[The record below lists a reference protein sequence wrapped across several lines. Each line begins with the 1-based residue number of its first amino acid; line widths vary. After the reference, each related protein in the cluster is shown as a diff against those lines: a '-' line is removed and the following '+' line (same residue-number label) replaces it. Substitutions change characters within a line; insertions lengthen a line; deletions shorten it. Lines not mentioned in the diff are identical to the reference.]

1 MGGANILGGIF
12 GGSAAAAEAEKAER
26 IINDSIARINALQI
40 PDITKKII
48 YDQYMSVGNFT
59 PDMLD
64 KVIEENA
71 PLSLV
76 KEDPR
81 YRAKMQSSLAQLE
94 QRTKGLSAEGEL
106 ALEKS
111 RRRTSQDVLAQL
123 ASIESEAKRR
133 GTLSSG
139 GTLASKLKAVQA
151 GADRQSMG
159 GLEAAA
165 LAEKS
170 SSQNLENFI
179 RSLSAD
185 EQTRLEVQGKNVQA
199 RNLRDEQLMRNAIA
213 REQYNKEAANRAN
226 LRNLDERQRAFDANT
241 GISIG
246 EQRRVGYEA
255 PMKMFDM
262 NLGKTNALNSMY
274 GKLADVYTGRGQNKA
289 QMWSSLASGA
299 GQMAAGAFDGN
310 AFKTTGG
317 GNTGTK
323 IEINYPGM
331 LAPGG
336 GTAPVT
342 PTAAIPPYEQPMTGY
357 GGFSNDYAP
366 DYAPDSNYSFGSFNR
381 NKNYRS
387 PFGFNY

>member
-1 MGGANILGGIF
+1 MAIQLAPLIMGGANILGGLI
-12 GGSAAAAEAEKAER
+12 GGSAAAEEAAKAER

-48 YDQYMSVGNFT
+48 YDQYMSVGDFT

-71 PLSLV
+71 PLALV

-81 YRAKMQSSLAQLE
+81 YRAKMESSLAQLE

-133 GTLSSG
+133 GTLSAG
-139 GTLASKLKAVQA
+139 ATLMSKVKAAQA

-226 LRNLDERQRAFDANT
+226 LRNLEERQRAFDANT
-241 GISIG
+241 GINIG
-246 EQRRVGYEA
+246 EQRRVNYEA
-255 PMKMFDM
+255 PMQMFNM

-274 GKLADVYTGRGQNKA
+274 GKLADIYTGRGQSKA

-299 GQMAAGAFDGN
+299 GQLGAGIFDGDF
-310 AFKTTGG
+310 FKTNRGTGS
-317 GNTGTK
+317 NMPNITFSPTFAV
-323 IEINYPGM
+323 PT
-331 LAPGG
+331 PGG
-336 GTAPVT
+336 SPAPAV
-342 PTAAIPPYEQPMTGY
+342 PQQAPAIPPYQQPMMGY
-357 GGFSNDYAP
+357 GGFSNNYFTFP
-366 DYAPDSNYSFGSFNR
+366 YGSND
-381 NKNYRS
+381 
-387 PFGFNY
+387 

>member
-1 MGGANILGGIF
+1 MAIQLAPLIMGGANILGGLI
-12 GGSAAAAEAEKAER
+12 GGSAAAEEAAKAER

-48 YDQYMSVGNFT
+48 YDQYMSVGDFT

-71 PLSLV
+71 PLALV

-81 YRAKMQSSLAQLE
+81 YRAKMESSLAQLE

-133 GTLSSG
+133 GTLSAG
-139 GTLASKLKAVQA
+139 ATLMSKVKAAQA

-241 GISIG
+241 GINIG
-246 EQRRVGYEA
+246 EQRRVNYEA
-255 PMKMFDM
+255 PMQMFNM

-274 GKLADVYTGRGQNKA
+274 GKLADIYTGRGQNKA

-299 GQMAAGAFDGN
+299 GQLGAGIFDGDF
-310 AFKTTGG
+310 FKTNRGTGS
-317 GNTGTK
+317 NMPNITFSPTFAV
-323 IEINYPGM
+323 PT
-331 LAPGG
+331 PGG
-336 GTAPVT
+336 SPAPAV
-342 PTAAIPPYEQPMTGY
+342 PQQAPAIPPYQQPMMGY
-357 GGFSNDYAP
+357 GGFSNNYFTFP
-366 DYAPDSNYSFGSFNR
+366 YGSND
-381 NKNYRS
+381 
-387 PFGFNY
+387 

>member
-1 MGGANILGGIF
+1 MAIQLAPLIMGGANILGGF
-12 GGSAAAAEAEKAER
+12 LGGNAAAEEAAKAEK

-48 YDQYMSVGNFT
+48 YDQYMSVGDFT

-71 PLSLV
+71 PLALV

-81 YRAKMQSSLAQLE
+81 YRAKMESSLAQLE

-133 GTLSSG
+133 GTLSAG
-139 GTLASKLKAVQA
+139 ATLMSKVKAAQA

-170 SSQNLENFI
+170 SSQNLENYI

-241 GISIG
+241 GINIG
-246 EQRRVGYEA
+246 EQRRVNYEA
-255 PMKMFDM
+255 PIKMFDM

-274 GKLADVYTGRGQNKA
+274 GKLADIYTGRGQSKA

-299 GQMAAGAFDGN
+299 GQMAAGAFDGDF
-310 AFKTTGG
+310 FKTNRGTGF
-317 GNTGTK
+317 NMPNITFSPTFAA
-323 IEINYPGM
+323 PT
-331 LAPGG
+331 PGG
-336 GTAPVT
+336 SPAPAV
-342 PTAAIPPYEQPMTGY
+342 PQQAPAIPPYQQPMMGY
-357 GGFSNDYAP
+357 GGFSNNYFTFP
-366 DYAPDSNYSFGSFNR
+366 YGSND
-381 NKNYRS
+381 
-387 PFGFNY
+387 

>member
-1 MGGANILGGIF
+1 MAIQLAPLIMGGANILGGLI
-12 GGSAAAAEAEKAER
+12 GGSAAAEEAAKAER

-48 YDQYMSVGNFT
+48 YDQYMSVGDFT

-71 PLSLV
+71 PLALV

-81 YRAKMQSSLAQLE
+81 YRAKMESSLAQLE

-133 GTLSSG
+133 GTLSAG
-139 GTLASKLKAVQA
+139 ATLMSKVKAAQA

-226 LRNLDERQRAFDANT
+226 LRNLEERQRAFDANT
-241 GISIG
+241 GINIG
-246 EQRRVGYEA
+246 EQRRVNYEA
-255 PMKMFDM
+255 PMQMFNM

-274 GKLADVYTGRGQNKA
+274 GKLADIYTGRGQNKA

-299 GQMAAGAFDGN
+299 GQLGAGIFDGDF
-310 AFKTTGG
+310 FKTNRGTGS
-317 GNTGTK
+317 NMPNITFSPTFAV
-323 IEINYPGM
+323 PT
-331 LAPGG
+331 PGG
-336 GTAPVT
+336 SPAPAV
-342 PTAAIPPYEQPMTGY
+342 PQQAPAIPPYQQPMMGY
-357 GGFSNDYAP
+357 GGFSNNYFTFP
-366 DYAPDSNYSFGSFNR
+366 YGSND
-381 NKNYRS
+381 
-387 PFGFNY
+387 